1 MSDVEKVKELLK
13 KSSNDTALYLLRYS
27 NRMPA
32 RYTMTFPKG
41 YNTPSLKQENII
53 ILNKYYGKL
62 YGDHRDRVALRQSG
76 SRI

>member
-13 KSSNDTALYLLRYS
+13 KSPNDTASYLLRYS

-53 ILNKYYGKL
+53 IK
-62 YGDHRDRVALRQSG
+62 
-76 SRI
+76 

>member
-41 YNTPSLKQENII
+41 YNTPSLK
-53 ILNKYYGKL
+53 
-62 YGDHRDRVALRQSG
+62 DRKSVV
-76 SRI
+76 